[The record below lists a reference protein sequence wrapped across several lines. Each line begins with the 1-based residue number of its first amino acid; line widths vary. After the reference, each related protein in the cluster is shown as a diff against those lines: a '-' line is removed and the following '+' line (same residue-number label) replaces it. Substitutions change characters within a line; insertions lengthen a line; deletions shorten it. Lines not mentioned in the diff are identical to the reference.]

1 MLVKHLEIV
10 NQKDKKIFSP
20 TGSPKDR
27 GKDLVK
33 AFVQRSKPKTE
44 YWRAKITA
52 SSKNILVN
60 LDKQTLWIFEK
71 VKPLSLEILKLI
83 SVLM

>member
-10 NQKDKKIFSP
+10 NQKDKKILSP

-27 GKDLVK
+27 GKYLVK

-44 YWRAKITA
+44 Y
-52 SSKNILVN
+52 
-60 LDKQTLWIFEK
+60 
-71 VKPLSLEILKLI
+71 
-83 SVLM
+83 